1 MDKSSSRMGLSGED
15 RLLGFCSSCGLYTRN
30 TAYISCLVS
39 MVETCGLDKSSWCCL
54 KTKITQHGEAIQKP
68 TSVPGLFLIVSHSNF
83 TFVVGIWK
91 TKLGDHNVGV
101 F

>member
-1 MDKSSSRMGLSGED
+1 MNGPVWVRQASW
-15 RLLGFCSSCGLYTRN
+15 LLQFVWFIYQKYCICFLFCFDST
-30 TAYISCLVS
+30 
-39 MVETCGLDKSSWCCL
+39 VETYGLDKSSWCCL

-68 TSVPGLFLIVSHSNF
+68 TSVPGLFLIVSRSNF

-91 TKLGDHNVGV
+91 TKLGNHNVGV